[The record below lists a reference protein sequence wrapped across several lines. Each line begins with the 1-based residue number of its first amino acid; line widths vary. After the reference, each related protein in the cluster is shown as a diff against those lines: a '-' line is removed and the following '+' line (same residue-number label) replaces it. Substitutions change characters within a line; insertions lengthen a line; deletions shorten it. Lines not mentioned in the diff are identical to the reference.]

1 MQAHRAAAVK
11 ASLQAAEAR
20 SPRMH
25 PPDPASM
32 IFCLSLNEAE
42 AHEPR
47 REGNVVVK
55 ADVAPKLQ

>member
-1 MQAHRAAAVK
+1 
-11 ASLQAAEAR
+11 
-20 SPRMH
+20 MH

-47 REGNVVVK
+47 NARERIMDFGNLGLRVPRRGR
-55 ADVAPKLQ
+55 AA